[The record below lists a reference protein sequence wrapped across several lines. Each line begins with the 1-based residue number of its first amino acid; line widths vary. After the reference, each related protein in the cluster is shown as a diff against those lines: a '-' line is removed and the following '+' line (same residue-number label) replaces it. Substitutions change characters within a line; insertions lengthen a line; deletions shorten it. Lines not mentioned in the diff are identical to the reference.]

1 MSATMAQRRCEL
13 IESLIASIRD
23 SLVDTGIDAER
34 AEAAAYAAADAVVEG
49 WAGQYVGIPADH
61 AYRLSRIER
70 EIVEQDAAGVPRHEL
85 IRRYGYTARGLR
97 KLLARARRRQLE
109 SAQHDLFAPAE
120 REPAQGRRAA
130 GGR

>member
-1 MSATMAQRRCEL
+1 MNQTMAMRRCEL
-13 IESLIASIRD
+13 IESLIASVRET
-23 SLVDTGIDAER
+23 LVDVGINDDA

-109 SAQHDLFAPAE
+109 SAQEDLFGSAE
-120 REPAQGRRAA
+120 REPQQARRAA